1 MRSAR
6 EPSGV
11 CRGYNSDVSTMMEMN
26 RHPFHI
32 WLMAVMMLTSIAAY
46 GRDDLST
53 LADSLP
59 ERWLYEP
66 EATQEFPTDDQWWR
80 LFGDPLLDSLIA
92 EGERANFN
100 LLQAGRRIAIA
111 RQSVAKARS
120 AFWPSLSVS
129 GGWNKIRQSG
139 DENVREG
146 DAVTVDYFSAGADM
160 QWEIDVF
167 GKVRK
172 DVEMQQAS
180 YRASRA
186 DYASVSISV
195 CAQIASSYIKLRTLQ
210 RQLEVTLDHV
220 EEQRKVMK
228 ITEARFDTG
237 LASMLDVSQAR
248 TVYYSTLASL
258 SSLRT
263 SVAVTVNALAV
274 LTGSMPAE
282 MAGRLSAPAAL
293 PEADMLV
300 PASVPSDLLRRRPDV
315 VVAEEQL
322 AVSAA
327 AVGVAKKDFL
337 PVLSLAGSIGT
348 SAHRFGDLMSR
359 RSLTYTIA
367 PQLSWT
373 IFDGFARRAAVASAK
388 EQMLASIDAY
398 NLTLLTAVQEVDDA
412 LISYTNAVAYEQSLQ
427 KVTEA
432 AQKAADLSLDRY
444 KQGLDAFINVA
455 QAQITLLQYN
465 NEAVEAR
472 GESLTALVN
481 LYKALGGGWS
491 VGR

>member
-1 MRSAR
+1 MNA
-6 EPSGV
+6 
-11 CRGYNSDVSTMMEMN
+11 MN
-26 RHPFHI
+26 RPYFYI
-32 WLMAVMMLTSIAAY
+32 WLAAMMLLTSVAAY

-59 ERWLYEP
+59 EQWLYEP
-66 EATQEFPTDDQWWR
+66 EKTQAFPADDPWWH
-80 LFGDPLLDSLIA
+80 LFGDTLLDSLIS

-111 RQSVAKARS
+111 RQSVAKARA
-120 AFWPSLSVS
+120 AFWPSLSAS
-129 GGWNKIRQSG
+129 AGWNRIRQSG
-139 DENVREG
+139 DENVRG
-146 DAVTVDYFSAGADM
+146 GNAVTVDYFSAGIDM

-167 GKVRK
+167 GRVRK
-172 DVEMQQAS
+172 NVEMQQAS

-186 DYASVSISV
+186 DYASVSVSV
-195 CAQIASSYIKLRTLQ
+195 CAQIATSYIKLRTLQ
-210 RQLEVTLDHV
+210 RQLEVTLEHV

-248 TVYYSTLASL
+248 TVYYSTLASI
-258 SSLRT
+258 SALRT
-263 SVAVTVNALAV
+263 SVAATVNALAV
-274 LTGSMPAE
+274 LTGAMPGG
-282 MAGRLSAPAAL
+282 MAQRLEASASL

-300 PASVPSDLLRRRPDV
+300 PSSVPSDLLRRRPDV
-315 VVAEEQL
+315 VAAEEQL

-337 PVLSLAGSIGT
+337 PVLSLDGSIGT
-348 SAHRFGDLMSR
+348 SAHRLDDMMTR
-359 RSLTYTIA
+359 RSFTYTIA
-367 PQLSWT
+367 PTLSWT

-412 LISYTNAVAYEQSLQ
+412 LISYTNAVAYEQSLL

-432 AQKAADLSLDRY
+432 AQKAADLALDRY

-455 QAQITLLQYN
+455 QAQITMLQYN

-481 LYKALGGGWS
+481 LYKALGGGWE
-491 VGR
+491 VK

>member
-1 MRSAR
+1 
-6 EPSGV
+6 
-11 CRGYNSDVSTMMEMN
+11 
-26 RHPFHI
+26 
-32 WLMAVMMLTSIAAY
+32 MAVMMLTSIAAY

-300 PASVPSDLLRRRPDV
+300 PATVPSDLLRRRPDV
-315 VVAEEQL
+315 VAAEEQL

-348 SAHRFGDLMSR
+348 SAHRLDDLMTR
-359 RSLTYTIA
+359 RSMTYTIA
-367 PQLSWT
+367 PQQ
-373 IFDGFARRAAVASAK
+373 IGRAHV
-388 EQMLASIDAY
+388 
-398 NLTLLTAVQEVDDA
+398 
-412 LISYTNAVAYEQSLQ
+412 
-427 KVTEA
+427 
-432 AQKAADLSLDRY
+432 
-444 KQGLDAFINVA
+444 
-455 QAQITLLQYN
+455 
-465 NEAVEAR
+465 
-472 GESLTALVN
+472 
-481 LYKALGGGWS
+481 
-491 VGR
+491 